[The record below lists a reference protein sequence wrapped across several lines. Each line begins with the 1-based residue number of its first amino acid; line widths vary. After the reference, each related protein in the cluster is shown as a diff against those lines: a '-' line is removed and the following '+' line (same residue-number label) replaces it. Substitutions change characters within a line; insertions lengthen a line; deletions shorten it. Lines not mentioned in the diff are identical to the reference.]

1 MFLAAPFIESKGVTR
16 ATNANAG
23 YHESAS
29 APSEFD
35 THFGTARRS
44 SPLPIC
50 GFGFQLARDLECPP
64 RVGALPGARQDMVI
78 RDAVKSDVTAIAHLH
93 AESWRSAYRGILSED
108 FLENHAHSDRLAAWQ
123 ERFSAN
129 PRKPMFVIVA
139 NDGKQL
145 AGFACV
151 FPDEDAVFGSF
162 LDNLHVAP
170 RLTGQGIGRRL
181 LSETAARLLTS
192 GSGAGL
198 YLWVL
203 EQNHRAR
210 RFYEKAGGVPAGSV
224 VSSMPDGQ
232 RVATLRFHWPVL
244 SSLRL

>member
-1 MFLAAPFIESKGVTR
+1 
-16 ATNANAG
+16 
-23 YHESAS
+23 
-29 APSEFD
+29 
-35 THFGTARRS
+35 
-44 SPLPIC
+44 
-50 GFGFQLARDLECPP
+50 
-64 RVGALPGARQDMVI
+64 MVI

-108 FLENHAHSDRLAAWQ
+108 FLENHAHGDRLAAWQ
-123 ERFSAN
+123 ERFSAKAQ
-129 PRKPMFVIVA
+129 KPMFVIVA
-139 NDGKQL
+139 NEGKQL

-151 FPDEDAVFGSF
+151 FPDEDALYGSF

-170 RLTGQGIGRRL
+170 QLTGQGIGRRL
-181 LSETAARLLTS
+181 LSETADRLLTS
-192 GSGAGL
+192 GSSAGL

-210 RFYEKAGGVPAGSV
+210 RFYEKAGGILAGSV

-232 RVATLRFHWPVL
+232 RVSALRCHWPAL